1 MDVNLRLEEGLHKLL
16 NRQNSIK
23 NNNNNNNIVDPLI
36 LKEEKVKMFKDICQ
50 CYSQCLKYDDDE
62 YILLKQEP
70 ICNKIATTNTNKKDS
85 KILINNAMQFLISNH
100 YIKPIGT
107 KDSHKYYITLN
118 GTTVKFNWENIKNLK
133 DKNRDIAELFWLV
146 RKLIVDNLLKIII
159 NKYNKDN
166 TIQIDP
172 IDFDNVK
179 IYSVGSTDITSDY
192 DITLYSNNNNV
203 IRIIIDDFQT
213 RFIKIF
219 GEHSSIIFDTNIY
232 GKAYIRFDCDYNCQ
246 DYIPINLDKCLT
258 QKEPF
263 FYIKSLNDNTGL
275 ITNGTLGDYK
285 YTQVIWALIK
295 YLRNLRESFGESI
308 YNKYFN
314 FIKNHVEN
322 NNILNITQDT
332 LIYLKNHNTSY
343 TELIEYENIHEND
356 YTINNYSS
364 LLFTNDYISLINFY
378 GEETYFTRGSF
389 LDTVVNSQMCKSNK
403 PIIKLYDEDYIA
415 SILENAGFFF
425 SHNDKTKYL
434 KRVKNSLIL
443 LIKNNSE
450 YEYLFDSIDF
460 ENLEKVTSD
469 NYNYCNWIN
478 NDDFNLLKCEKY
490 EMYQVIFKIIYK
502 LLKTYLQDI
511 NFKEFPFYTIYV
523 KEQLAELRSPKET
536 IDVINDFTY
545 SINPSVNHS
554 RRGSYKQ
561 ESVPRISINKRE
573 FIPSSL
579 SDQYNSIQ
587 QPKTRTR
594 GNTMIAARPK
604 TMFVDN
610 ANTDTKIYKNNSLSN
625 LNIA

>member
-1 MDVNLRLEEGLHKLL
+1 MNLKLEEGLNKLL
-16 NRQNSIK
+16 SRQNSI
-23 NNNNNNNIVDPLI
+23 NHNILVDPLI
-36 LKEEKVKMFKDICQ
+36 LREEKVKMFKDICQ
-50 CYSQCLKYDDDE
+50 CYSQCLKFEDDE

-70 ICNKIATTNTNKKDS
+70 ICNKITTTNTNKKDS

-146 RKLIVDNLLKIII
+146 RKLIVDNLLKIIMH
-159 NKYNKDN
+159 KYN
-166 TIQIDP
+166 TYHIDS
-172 IDFDNVK
+172 IDFNNVK

-192 DITLYSNNNNV
+192 DITLYSNNNHV
-203 IRIIIDDFQT
+203 IRIIIDDFQSK
-213 RFIKIF
+213 FIKIF
-219 GEHSSIIFDTNIY
+219 GEHSSIVFDTNIY

-295 YLRNLRESFGESI
+295 YLRNLRTSFGESI

-314 FIKNHVEN
+314 FIKNHVET

-332 LIYLKNHNTSY
+332 LIFLKNYNTSY
-343 TELIEYENIHEND
+343 IELIEYENIHEND

-364 LLFTNDYISLINFY
+364 LLFRNDYISLINFY

-389 LDTVVNSQMCKSNK
+389 LDTVVNSQMCKSNE
-403 PIIKLYDEDYIA
+403 PVIKLYDEDYIA

-450 YEYLFDSIDF
+450 YEYLVDSIDF

-478 NDDFNLLKCEKY
+478 NSDFNLLKCEKY

-523 KEQLAELRSPKET
+523 KDQLAELRSPKET

-545 SINPSVNHS
+545 SVNPSVDNS
-554 RRGSYKQ
+554 RRGSYKHD
-561 ESVPRISINKRE
+561 SVQRISLHKRE
-573 FIPSSL
+573 LIPL
-579 SDQYNSIQ
+579 SDQSNSIQ
-587 QPKTRTR
+587 QPKPRTR
-594 GNTMIAARPK
+594 DNTKKAARPK
-604 TMFVDN
+604 TMFVDDN
-610 ANTDTKIYKNNSLSN
+610 ANTYTKIYKSNSLSN
-625 LNIA
+625 LDSA